1 MIKKAKTR
9 QEFFELSNFRRR
21 FMVLILLALFA
32 TLFSRAFYLQSMQ
45 KDFLQSKGG
54 DISNRNE
61 KLHAFRGKILDRNN
75 ELLAASTPVETI
87 WANPSDIILNIT
99 QKKKLAVLLKMRKD
113 HLEDRLSKKN
123 TNHVYLRRQ
132 ISPELAGKIM
142 AMKIPGIYS
151 EKNYRRYY
159 PGKEAMAHVVG
170 FTNVDGDG
178 IEGIELQS
186 NEFLSGEHGFRKVLK
201 NRKGN
206 VVDDL
211 QEIQIPVDGK
221 DVILS
226 LDKRLQYASYKA
238 LEKAVEKHAA
248 LSGSA
253 VLINARTGEVLAMS
267 NYPSFNPNTS
277 RSAQRSKY
285 IKNRVVTDIFEP
297 GSTLKPLT
305 VSAALKNNS
314 VTPST
319 LIDTAKGFYRVGKR
333 LTVRD
338 THANGIISVKEVVQ
352 KSSNI
357 GTTHIVEGLEKKYL
371 WSMLNS
377 FGMGTKTGIQYP
389 GEVTGKIHHYEDWG
403 ETERAT
409 ISYGYG
415 ISSTLIQL
423 AQAYTVF
430 ANDGVIKPI
439 SLFKEEGLVIGR
451 RVIDKKTSH
460 EMLQILE
467 SVVTEGTAPYAK
479 VKGYRV
485 AGKTGTTK
493 KLDMN
498 EGGYGKKYIGS
509 FVGMAPASNPRF
521 ILAVMIDE
529 PTVDGYYGGVVAA
542 PVFSSIMTEALKIYS
557 IPQDEIEFKNP
568 KEQKMVYLNQHDE

>member
-1 MIKKAKTR
+1 
-9 QEFFELSNFRRR
+9 
-21 FMVLILLALFA
+21 
-32 TLFSRAFYLQSMQ
+32 
-45 KDFLQSKGG
+45 
-54 DISNRNE
+54 
-61 KLHAFRGKILDRNN
+61 
-75 ELLAASTPVETI
+75 
-87 WANPSDIILNIT
+87 
-99 QKKKLAVLLKMRKD
+99 
-113 HLEDRLSKKN
+113 
-123 TNHVYLRRQ
+123 
-132 ISPELAGKIM
+132 
-142 AMKIPGIYS
+142 
-151 EKNYRRYY
+151 
-159 PGKEAMAHVVG
+159 
-170 FTNVDGDG
+170 
-178 IEGIELQS
+178 
-186 NEFLSGEHGFRKVLK
+186 
-201 NRKGN
+201 
-206 VVDDL
+206 
-211 QEIQIPVDGK
+211 
-221 DVILS
+221 
-226 LDKRLQYASYKA
+226 
-238 LEKAVEKHAA
+238 
-248 LSGSA
+248 
-253 VLINARTGEVLAMS
+253 MS

>member
-1 MIKKAKTR
+1 
-9 QEFFELSNFRRR
+9 
-21 FMVLILLALFA
+21 
-32 TLFSRAFYLQSMQ
+32 
-45 KDFLQSKGG
+45 
-54 DISNRNE
+54 
-61 KLHAFRGKILDRNN
+61 
-75 ELLAASTPVETI
+75 
-87 WANPSDIILNIT
+87 
-99 QKKKLAVLLKMRKD
+99 
-113 HLEDRLSKKN
+113 
-123 TNHVYLRRQ
+123 
-132 ISPELAGKIM
+132 
-142 AMKIPGIYS
+142 
-151 EKNYRRYY
+151 
-159 PGKEAMAHVVG
+159 MAHVVG

-498 EGGYGKKYIGS
+498 GGGYGKKYIGS

>member
-113 HLEDRLSKKN
+113 HLDDRLSKKN

-211 QEIQIPVDGK
+211 QEIQIPV
-221 DVILS
+221 LS
-226 LDKRLQYASYKA
+226 L
-238 LEKAVEKHAA
+238 
-248 LSGSA
+248 
-253 VLINARTGEVLAMS
+253 I
-267 NYPSFNPNTS
+267 
-277 RSAQRSKY
+277 
-285 IKNRVVTDIFEP
+285 
-297 GSTLKPLT
+297 
-305 VSAALKNNS
+305 
-314 VTPST
+314 
-319 LIDTAKGFYRVGKR
+319 
-333 LTVRD
+333 
-338 THANGIISVKEVVQ
+338 
-352 KSSNI
+352 
-357 GTTHIVEGLEKKYL
+357 HI
-371 WSMLNS
+371 
-377 FGMGTKTGIQYP
+377 
-389 GEVTGKIHHYEDWG
+389 
-403 ETERAT
+403 
-409 ISYGYG
+409 
-415 ISSTLIQL
+415 
-423 AQAYTVF
+423 
-430 ANDGVIKPI
+430 
-439 SLFKEEGLVIGR
+439 
-451 RVIDKKTSH
+451 
-460 EMLQILE
+460 
-467 SVVTEGTAPYAK
+467 
-479 VKGYRV
+479 
-485 AGKTGTTK
+485 
-493 KLDMN
+493 
-498 EGGYGKKYIGS
+498 
-509 FVGMAPASNPRF
+509 
-521 ILAVMIDE
+521 
-529 PTVDGYYGGVVAA
+529 
-542 PVFSSIMTEALKIYS
+542 
-557 IPQDEIEFKNP
+557 
-568 KEQKMVYLNQHDE
+568 